1 MKKLHPTLL
10 TSDNVPKL
18 PPRPL
23 DAHKGL
29 FGHLLVIGGDYG
41 TGGAP
46 LLSAEMALR
55 AGTGMV
61 SIATRPEHT
70 MAVLARRP
78 EIMCLGVNSANQLY
92 HLVDKASVLVVGMGL
107 GQNAWSQS
115 LLSLAATIKKPQ
127 VWDADALNLLAQ
139 GKVKVPQGTILTPH
153 LGEAARLLDTDIKT
167 IQQDK
172 AQAALNISQ
181 QYNCTVVL
189 KGEETLITGLDG
201 TLSINKGGHPAMA
214 GAGLGD
220 VLAGLIGAFLAQ
232 HLPPTEAAQLA
243 VWLHAKAGEQLG
255 RQHGRGLLADDLAPV
270 VRKLLEEHSPCL

>member
-1 MKKLHPTLL
+1 MTKLQPAVL
-10 TSDNVPKL
+10 TSENIPKL

-23 DAHKGL
+23 DAHKGV
-29 FGHLLVIGGDYG
+29 FGHVLIIGGDYG

-55 AGTGMV
+55 AGAGMV

-70 MAVLARRP
+70 VAVLARRP
-78 EIMCLGVNSANQLY
+78 EIMCLGVSSANQLY

-107 GQNAWSQS
+107 GQNAWSRS
-115 LLSLAATIKKPQ
+115 LLSLAATVEKPQ

-153 LGEAARLLDTDIKT
+153 LGEAARLLDCNIET

-172 AQAALNISQ
+172 AQAAINISQ
-181 QYNCTVVL
+181 RYNCTVVL
-189 KGEETLITGLDG
+189 KGKGTLITGLDD
-201 TLSINKGGHPAMA
+201 TLAINEGGHPAMA

-232 HLPPTEAAQLA
+232 HLSPTEAAQLA

-255 RQHGRGLLADDLAPV
+255 QQKGRGLLAGDLAPI
-270 VRKLLEEHSPCL
+270 VRELLEEYSPCL